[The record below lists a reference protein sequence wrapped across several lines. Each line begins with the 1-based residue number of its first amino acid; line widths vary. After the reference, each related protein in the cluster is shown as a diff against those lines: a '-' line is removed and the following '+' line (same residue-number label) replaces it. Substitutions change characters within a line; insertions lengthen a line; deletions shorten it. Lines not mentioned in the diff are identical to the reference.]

1 MSGLSFGTRDP
12 HCVLWGLACSEWAS
26 VQSRCFVSELRY
38 AGSHPVTHGLQR
50 TQIRQWQRVSF
61 DPTTCGTLVPRP
73 GMELVFPARQ
83 GGFTVPP
90 EPSLNV
96 LLINEQVDYMKP
108 REKMTGKKG
117 VHPGPKLL

>member
-1 MSGLSFGTRDP
+1 MSGLSLSTQDL
-12 HCVLWGLACSEWAS
+12 HCILWGLLCSEWTLCSCGAS
-26 VQSRCFVSELRY
+26 SQELWF
-38 AGSHPVTHGLQR
+38 AGSHAVTHGLQT
-50 TQIRQWQRVSF
+50 TQTRQWQCVSF
-61 DPTTCGTLVPRP
+61 DPTACGTLVPRP
-73 GMELVFPARQ
+73 GMELVFPALRD
-83 GGFTVPP
+83 GSTAPP

>member
-1 MSGLSFGTRDP
+1 
-12 HCVLWGLACSEWAS
+12 
-26 VQSRCFVSELRY
+26 
-38 AGSHPVTHGLQR
+38 
-50 TQIRQWQRVSF
+50 
-61 DPTTCGTLVPRP
+61 
-73 GMELVFPARQ
+73 MELVFPALQ

-108 REKMTGKKG
+108 GEKMTGKKS

>member
-1 MSGLSFGTRDP
+1 MRL
-12 HCVLWGLACSEWAS
+12 
-26 VQSRCFVSELRY
+26 RCFVSGAAVCRVSPCDPR
-38 AGSHPVTHGLQR
+38 AQR
-50 TQIRQWQRVSF
+50 TQSRQRQRVSF
-61 DPTTCGTLVPRP
+61 DPTACGTSVPRP
-73 GMELVFPARQ
+73 GMELVFPAVQ

-108 REKMTGKKG
+108 GEKMTGKKS